1 MATTLDLAQ
10 LGEDLLPQRPE
21 GLAALPHAVW
31 HFCRRKP
38 LGALGGIIVV
48 GMLLAAILVDASIIT
63 AARSNAPLLA
73 PDQYD
78 QQVFGAENEGSSWA
92 HPMGTDRSG
101 RDIFSRVLYG
111 ARISAIIGFSC
122 VIISALI
129 SLLVGTVS
137 GFYSGWFDTI
147 VQRMVDIVLAIP
159 AIILLIF
166 ALTVFASRASAY
178 ETMFWIILIVGSLLG
193 VNSIRVIRG
202 AAISSA
208 QNQYVDAART
218 IGASNMRIILRH
230 LVPNVIPVVIVL
242 ATVQVGAA
250 ILIEATIS
258 FLGYGI
264 PPPFPSWGVML
275 SRDASNVF
283 RQYPLQAVWP
293 GAAIA
298 LSVYGYNIFGDALRD
313 ILDPRL
319 RGGR

>member
-1 MATTLDLAQ
+1 
-10 LGEDLLPQRPE
+10 
-21 GLAALPHAVW
+21 
-31 HFCRRKP
+31 
-38 LGALGGIIVV
+38 
-48 GMLLAAILVDASIIT
+48 
-63 AARSNAPLLA
+63 
-73 PDQYD
+73 
-78 QQVFGAENEGSSWA
+78 
-92 HPMGTDRSG
+92 
-101 RDIFSRVLYG
+101 
-111 ARISAIIGFSC
+111 
-122 VIISALI
+122 
-129 SLLVGTVS
+129 
-137 GFYSGWFDTI
+137 
-147 VQRMVDIVLAIP
+147 
-159 AIILLIF
+159 
-166 ALTVFASRASAY
+166 
-178 ETMFWIILIVGSLLG
+178 
-193 VNSIRVIRG
+193 
-202 AAISSA
+202 
-208 QNQYVDAART
+208 
-218 IGASNMRIILRH
+218 MRIILRH